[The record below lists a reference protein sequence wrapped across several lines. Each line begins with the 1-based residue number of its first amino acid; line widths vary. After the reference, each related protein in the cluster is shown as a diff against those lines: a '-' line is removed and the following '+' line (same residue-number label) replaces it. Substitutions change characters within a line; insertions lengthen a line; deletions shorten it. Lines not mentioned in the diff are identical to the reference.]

1 MVGTDPRD
9 HRQHSN
15 HESGDQAAGL
25 DAKKKTLAATERR
38 EEERAQFRQQMK
50 ELDAKRLVVVDECG
64 SNIALTPRYGWA
76 PKGQRVQGSV
86 PRNRGKNITL
96 IASLGWD
103 GMGES
108 MILEGGTT
116 AAIFEQYIEQI
127 LAPTLLSGQIVVLDN
142 LSCHKGERVRLAL
155 EAKGCHLLFLPAY
168 SPDLSPIEETF
179 SKLKA
184 FLRRMGGSDAR
195 GA

>member
-1 MVGTDPRD
+1 M
-9 HRQHSN
+9 
-15 HESGDQAAGL
+15 
-25 DAKKKTLAATERR
+25 AATQRR
-38 EEERAQFRQQMK
+38 EEERAQFREQMK
-50 ELDAKRLVVVDECG
+50 ELDARGLIIVDECG

-86 PRNRGKNITL
+86 PRNRGKNVTL

-127 LAPTLLSGQIVVLDN
+127 LAPTLLPGQIVVLNN
-142 LSCHKGERVRLAL
+142 LSCHKG
-155 EAKGCHLLFLPAY
+155 CQLLFLPAY
-168 SPDLSPIEETF
+168 SPDFSPIEETF

-184 FLRRMGGSDAR
+184 FLRRVGARTRDALEEAIGQALLTVTEGDAQGWFR
-195 GA
+195 HCGYVPHS